1 MKNIKSLVILA
12 AAFALSACALNQAE
26 ASGAYIAAE
35 VSATAILQ
43 KNPSLLPV
51 MSLLAADW
59 GKLQAGT
66 LLPSDQVTLLQQIV
80 AATKG
85 KLSPTQAALLDG
97 AVQQML
103 ANTNATA
110 PTPLGGAAAAII
122 TDVMNGVARAV
133 VIYQTP
139 PTAVGS

>member
-1 MKNIKSLVILA
+1 MKTKLLVLIA
-12 AAFALSACALNQAE
+12 ALGLTACALNQAE
-26 ASGAYIAAE
+26 ASAAYIAAE

-51 MSLLAADW
+51 MQLLAADW

-139 PTAVGS
+139 PTSPTGA